1 MLINSILKLIPKSL
15 SKRTALLIC
24 ILGFVTVTVNM
35 MVIFYFEYKSSFHT
49 AVSYVDAQYKI
60 MSAELSESIITEDIY
75 SLFTTLEKVAEA
87 VPHIDNIAITDRNGE
102 YLTDA
107 KVRLDRL
114 TNTISPIEI
123 TKDIKAGEK
132 LLGHIIFYINRESI
146 IRQITA
152 NVTDIILMN
161 IIVVALGTLAG
172 IYVAGR
178 MTRPLIKL
186 SEQIKTVDVLELPY
200 KFDISELSSKET
212 KELKHVIENLSVRL
226 KDSLD
231 RVNEQQKEI
240 TRGERLA
247 YLGTMSA
254 GLAHEL
260 KNPIMAISLVLD
272 SIASEMDEN
281 SQWHE
286 DFFVIRRE
294 ADKLV
299 FRVNEFLEYSR
310 PVKLVYSKT
319 TLYDLIE
326 HIKDQTYR
334 NLLKNID
341 IIFSADSDTD
351 IYADIAKI
359 SQTINILLN
368 NSAEA
373 GAVHVFISFAVT
385 NGFMTIDYKDDGS
398 GFRNADLSKIMLPF
412 YTTKSSGSGLGLA
425 LCATITD
432 AMGGSIR
439 ALENLPRGARF
450 LLNCPCDFKCKVI
463 LQ

>member
-1 MLINSILKLIPKSL
+1 
-15 SKRTALLIC
+15 
-24 ILGFVTVTVNM
+24 M
-35 MVIFYFEYKSSFHT
+35 MVIFYFEYNSSFHT

-75 SLFTTLEKVAEA
+75 SLFTTLENVAEA
-87 VPHIDNIAITDRNGE
+87 VPHIDNIAVTDRNGE

-114 TNTISPIEI
+114 TDTISPIEI

-146 IRQITA
+146 IRQITS
-152 NVTDIILMN
+152 NVTDIVLMN

-178 MTRPLIKL
+178 MTRPIIKL

-212 KELKHVIENLSVRL
+212 KELKHVIENLSIRL

-240 TRGERLA
+240 ARGERLA

-272 SIASEMDEN
+272 SIASEMDEK

-286 DFFVIRRE
+286 DFSVIRRE

-319 TLYDLIE
+319 TLYNLIE
-326 HIKDQTYR
+326 HIKNQTYR

-341 IIFSADSDTD
+341 IIFSADDDAD

-373 GAVHVFISFAVT
+373 GAGHVFISFAVT
-385 NGFMTIDYKDDGS
+385 DGSITIDYKDDGS

-439 ALENLPRGARF
+439 ALENLPKGARF
-450 LLNCPCDFKCKVI
+450 LFTCPCDFKCKVI
-463 LQ
+463 LR